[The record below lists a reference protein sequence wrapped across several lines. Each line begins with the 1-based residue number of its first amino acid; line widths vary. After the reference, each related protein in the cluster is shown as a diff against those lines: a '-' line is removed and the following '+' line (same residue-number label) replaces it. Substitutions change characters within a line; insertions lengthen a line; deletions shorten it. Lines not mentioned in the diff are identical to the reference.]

1 MKSTNPSSIKKFLTF
16 AGSLISTYLSLIL
29 TLTFL
34 IPWLLGAIQIKNFDE
49 IINLIEVFVL
59 VSATLSLLSF
69 TYIMASAE
77 IHEKL
82 KKSVMES
89 GELFF
94 VSTVQ
99 FIIGL
104 FLFLF
109 MRNITGNFMNLSSI
123 NISLSLNGIIS
134 VIIVIIQLIII
145 LEIIFAFSKF
155 FRGCIGVYAS
165 FRSQKFRESI
175 FYLILRNMIWD
186 KMK

>member
-1 MKSTNPSSIKKFLTF
+1 MKSASTSYLKRFFKIT
-16 AGSLISTYLSLIL
+16 GSLLSTYLSLIL

-34 IPWLLGAIQIKNFDE
+34 IPWILGAIKVKNFDE
-49 IINLIEVFVL
+49 VINLIEVFVL
-59 VSATLSLLSF
+59 VSATLSVLSF

-104 FLFLF
+104 FLFIF
-109 MRNITGNFMNLSSI
+109 VRNFAGTFLDLSTI
-123 NISLSLNGIIS
+123 QLSLSLNGVLS
-134 VIIVIIQLIII
+134 VLIII
-145 LEIIFAFSKF
+145 VQFIILFEIIFAFSKF
-155 FRGCIGVYAS
+155 FRGCMGIYVS
-165 FRSQKFRESI
+165 FRKKSLRESI
-175 FYLILRNMIWD
+175 FYLILRNIIWD
-186 KMK
+186 RVK

>member
-1 MKSTNPSSIKKFLTF
+1 MKSSNPSYVKKFLNF
-16 AGSLISTYLSLIL
+16 AGSLISTYLSFIL
-29 TLTFL
+29 TLGFL
-34 IPWLLGAIQIKNFDE
+34 IPWLLGAFQVKNFDE

-77 IHEKL
+77 IHDKL

-94 VSTVQ
+94 MSTVQ

-109 MRNITGNFMNLSSI
+109 MRNITGSFLNLSSI
-123 NISLSLNGIIS
+123 NLSLSFSGITS

-155 FRGCIGVYAS
+155 FRGCIGIYAS
-165 FRSQKFRESI
+165 FRTHKLRESI
-175 FYLILRNMIWD
+175 FYPIIRNMIED
-186 KMK
+186 KIK

>member
-1 MKSTNPSSIKKFLTF
+1 MEPATKSFFRKFVRFINSAL
-16 AGSLISTYLSLIL
+16 STYLSLIL
-29 TLTFL
+29 TIGFL
-34 IPWLLGAIQIKNFDE
+34 IPWILGAIKINNFDE
-49 IINLIEVFVL
+49 VITLIEVFVL

-82 KKSVMES
+82 KNSVMEA

-109 MRNITGNFMNLSSI
+109 MENVVGNFLDISSMHLSFSI
-123 NISLSLNGIIS
+123 NGLVTLILI
-134 VIIVIIQLIII
+134 IIQLLIIF
-145 LEIIFAFSKF
+145 EIIFAFSKF
-155 FRGCIGVYAS
+155 FRGCIIIYAS

-175 FYLILRNMIWD
+175 FYLIFKNMNMGRN
-186 KMK
+186 K

>member
-1 MKSTNPSSIKKFLTF
+1 MRSHNPSNLKKFLNF

-29 TLTFL
+29 TLGFL
-34 IPWLLGAIQIKNFDE
+34 IPWLLGAFQIKNFDE

-82 KKSVMES
+82 KKSVMEA

-94 VSTVQ
+94 MSTVQ

-109 MRNITGNFMNLSSI
+109 MRNITGSFLNLSSI
-123 NISLSLNGIIS
+123 HLSLSLNGIIS
-134 VIIVIIQLIII
+134 GIIVIIQLIII
-145 LEIIFAFSKF
+145 FEIIFALSKF
-155 FRGCIGVYAS
+155 FRGCVGIYAS
-165 FRSQKFRESI
+165 FRTQKLRESI
-175 FYLILRNMIWD
+175 FYLILKNIIWD
-186 KMK
+186 KIK